1 MTECWKHLY
10 GVIGTPE
17 NSTFGPTR
25 VGDQGEEVYL
35 VPYKELAVMVSNTPF
50 MDYKAVPK
58 EFLLRRLLDHQKIV
72 EQVMDSYPTIPFKFG
87 SLARNEKEV
96 KQILAQGYTLFKP
109 LLPWV
114 RERVELDLVATWDR
128 EKVFKSL
135 YEEESEIRYLQ
146 ETIRKK
152 SERDALLEKIKL
164 GKLVQECLTKRRL
177 HFKEKI
183 LSHLKVYTESQSDHD
198 VMDDLM
204 ILNMG
209 FLLRKEMKSEF
220 DQKVQYLDQTFLR
233 EVCFRLIGPLPLY
246 SFQCIGIEWTDT
258 QEVLEAL
265 DLLGLKE
272 KVSLTDIRNAYY
284 QKVHSLHPDKMGN
297 HLNSLTEFEKVVTAY
312 RLLTKY
318 YRVYRSFPG
327 EERILSIEVKT
338 DGSNHLEKKD
348 DGGG

>member
-17 NSTFGPTR
+17 DSKFGPIR

-35 VPYKELAVMVSNTPF
+35 VNHKELSAMVSNALF
-50 MDYKAVPK
+50 LDYKTVPK
-58 EFLLRRLLDHQKIV
+58 EFLIRRLLDHQKVI

-87 SLARNEKEV
+87 SLAHTEKEV
-96 KQILAQGYTLFKP
+96 KQILVQGYPFFKP

-135 YEEESEIRYLQ
+135 YEEESEIRSLQ

-152 SERDALLEKIKL
+152 SAKDVLLEKIKL
-164 GKLVQECLTKRRL
+164 GELVSRCLKKRKSQ
-177 HFKEKI
+177 FKEKI
-183 LSHLKVYTESQSDHD
+183 LSHLKVCTESQSDHD

-209 FLLRKEMKSEF
+209 FLLRKEMESEF
-220 DQKVQYLDQTFLR
+220 DQKVQYLDQTFLG
-233 EVCFRLIGPLPLY
+233 EIFFKLIGPLPLY
-246 SFQCIGIEWTDT
+246 SFRCIEIEWTDAK
-258 QEVLEAL
+258 EIREAL
-265 DLLGLKE
+265 VLLGLKE
-272 KVSLTDIRNAYY
+272 QVSLADIRNAYY
-284 QKVHSLHPDKMGN
+284 QRVHSLHPDKMGDSFD
-297 HLNSLTEFEKVVTAY
+297 SLREFENVVTAY

-318 YRVYRSFPG
+318 YRIYRSFPG

-338 DGSNHLEKKD
+338 NGSNDLGKNDKGD
-348 DGGG
+348 K

>member
-17 NSTFGPTR
+17 DSKFCPTR

-35 VPYKELAVMVSNTPF
+35 VTHKELSAMVSNTPF
-50 MDYKAVPK
+50 LNYKTVPK
-58 EFLLRRLLDHQKIV
+58 EFVIRRLLDHQKVI
-72 EQVMDSYPTIPFKFG
+72 EQVMDSYSTIPFKFG
-87 SLARNEKEV
+87 SLAHTEKEV
-96 KQILAQGYTLFKP
+96 KQILIQGYPIFKS

-128 EKVFKSL
+128 ERVFKSL
-135 YEEESEIRYLQ
+135 YEEESEIRSLQ

-164 GKLVQECLTKRRL
+164 GALVCQYLKKRRSQ
-177 HFKEKI
+177 FKEKI

-204 ILNMG
+204 ILNMA
-209 FLLRKEMKSEF
+209 FLLRKEIENEF
-220 DQKVQYLDQTFLR
+220 DRRVQYLDQTFLG
-233 EVCFRLIGPLPLY
+233 EVCFKLIGPLPLY
-246 SFQCIGIEWTDT
+246 SFRCIGIEWTDT
-258 QEVLEAL
+258 QEIGEAL
-265 DLLGLKE
+265 ALLGLKE

-284 QKVHSLHPDKMGN
+284 QKVHSLHPDKMRDSFD
-297 HLNSLTEFEKVVTAY
+297 SLREFEKVVAAY

-318 YRVYRSFPG
+318 YHIYRSFPR

-338 DGSNHLEKKD
+338 NGSNDLEKRDEGEK
-348 DGGG
+348 